1 MKVKSKPEPHT
12 GVRQAHLFERIRR
25 SNWQQKFVLFFI
37 CIFSL
42 TTYPVSA
49 SFLLSQPTTTSTEPQ
64 ADSTTLP
71 GSDTLSTTASALS
84 SSGTDGVKGAAAS
97 AAAGYAAS
105 SAQDWL
111 SQFGTA
117 KVKLNVDD
125 NGNWDDSSLDLLL
138 PLYDNQQQLLF
149 TQLGY
154 RAPDGRNTGNF
165 GLGVRVFNLKNW
177 MFGGN
182 VFFDDDFT
190 GKNRRVGA
198 GAEAWTD
205 FLKFG
210 FNTYAGTTDWHTS
223 RDFADYNEKPADGFD
238 VRVDGY
244 LPAYPQLGG
253 KLMYEKYYGDDVA
266 LFDKDTL
273 QNDPSAVTVGF
284 NYTPI
289 PLVTAGVDYR
299 RGQDSVD
306 ETEFS
311 LNFRYAI
318 GQPWGAQISPDQ
330 VAVRRSLA
338 GSRYDLVDRNNEIVL
353 QYKKKQANE
362 ALADMQLTTLQD
374 YSPADGATNNTV
386 KVHAVTSDGTAARN
400 AAILWSV
407 SGTGKLSATS
417 GVTDGNGDATVAIT
431 DSTAE
436 QVTVSATSG
445 SITRSVPSNFI
456 KSVSSLNL
464 KLTDNNSKADGSDAD
479 SGQVT
484 VRDASGNVMSG
495 VQVSWSVDHSA
506 KIVRSDAVTDAS
518 GHASIDYTDTR
529 AESVKLTASASGK
542 TESKD
547 SAFVATA
554 AANTISVTMTTDNAQ
569 ADGVTANVAR
579 ATVKDST
586 GKALS
591 GVTVNWATTGS
602 AKLSTGASVTDGNGN
617 ATVNLTDTVAE
628 SGLTV
633 TATAGDATGTTTTTF
648 VGVQQNIAV
657 EMTTDNSPADG
668 VTPNVARATVTDST
682 GKALSGVTVN
692 WATTGSA
699 KLAAASSVTDGSGV
713 ATVNLTD
720 TVAESGVSVTAT
732 TDSAKGSTTTTFKGI
747 QQNVTVEMTTDNSP
761 ADGATPNVA
770 RATVT
775 DSNGKALPNVTVNW
789 TTTGS
794 AKLAAASSVT
804 DANGNASVNL
814 TDTVAESGLTV
825 TATADNAKGS
835 TSTTFV
841 EIQKTIAVA
850 MTTDNAPADGT
861 TPNVARATVTDSS
874 GKALANV
881 TVNWTTTGS
890 AKLAAASS
898 VTDANGN
905 ASVNLTD
912 TVAESNLTVTAT
924 AGSAKGSTTASF
936 AAVLDNLTVTTT
948 TDNSPADG
956 MSTDVVNAL
965 VTDSTGKALP
975 NVTVNWATTGSAKL
989 AAASSVTD
997 NTGHTEMSLTD
1008 TTPETGLTVT
1018 ATVGEAKGTT
1028 QVTFT
1033 QLQKDVTVTMKVNNS
1048 IADGKAQ
1055 NIAQVVVLKD
1065 NRPVSGATVSWSKDS
1080 SNAKN
1085 ASSPTAYTD
1094 SNGIAT
1100 MVYTDT
1106 VAETFNVVATVGNET
1121 DKTQSTFVMPEFGP
1135 VNLLMPEVTGGKVN
1149 YDIALGGS
1157 PVVVQHYNGMAAGDQ
1172 IAVSSNITYDRE
1184 GKTLDYSAPVHTVT
1198 AGEVGQDITI
1208 MLPESAMMGV
1218 SGTEDGTPNDLAYL
1232 NVKGVVTQ
1240 GDRTQTGTLKYAI
1253 DTCRPGTDCQS
1264 D

>member
-1 MKVKSKPEPHT
+1 MKVKSKPEPLT

-49 SFLLSQPTTTSTEPQ
+49 SFLLSHPTTTATEPQ

-311 LNFRYAI
+311 LNFRYAL

-657 EMTTDNSPADG
+657 EMSTDNSPADG
-668 VTPNVARATVTDST
+668 ETPNVARATVTDST

-747 QQNVTVEMTTDNSP
+747 QQNVAVEMTTDNSP

-775 DSNGKALPNVTVNW
+775 DSNGKALANVTVNW

-794 AKLAAASSVT
+794 AKLSAASSVT

-850 MTTDNAPADGT
+850 MTTDNSPADGA
-861 TPNVARATVTDSS
+861 TPNVARATVTDIN

-924 AGSAKGSTTASF
+924 AGSAKGSTTTSF

-1065 NRPVSGATVSWSKDS
+1065 NRPVSGATVNWSKDS

-1135 VNLLMPEVTGGKVN
+1135 VNLLMPEVTGEKVN

>member
-1 MKVKSKPEPHT
+1 MKVKSKPKPFT

-49 SFLLSQPTTTSTEPQ
+49 SFLLSHPTTTSTEPQ
-64 ADSTTLP
+64 ADSATLP

-125 NGNWDDSSLDLLL
+125 NGNWDDSSLDFLL

-205 FLKFG
+205 FLKLG

-362 ALADMQLTTLQD
+362 ALADMTLTTLQD

-407 SGTGKLSATS
+407 SGAGKLSATS

-431 DSTAE
+431 DGTAE

-464 KLTDNNSKADGSDAD
+464 KLTDNNSKADGSDAN

-506 KIVRSDAVTDAS
+506 RIVRSDAVTDAS
-518 GHASIDYTDTR
+518 GHASIDYTDTK

-554 AANTISVTMTTDNAQ
+554 AANTIAVTMTTDNAQ
-569 ADGVTANVAR
+569 ADGVTSNVAR

-668 VTPNVARATVTDST
+668 VTPNVARAMVTDST

-692 WATTGSA
+692 WTTTGSA

-713 ATVNLTD
+713 ATVKLTD

-747 QQNVTVEMTTDNSP
+747 QQNIAVEMTTDNSP

-775 DSNGKALPNVTVNW
+775 DSNGKALANVTVNW

-794 AKLAAASSVT
+794 AKLSAGTSVT
-804 DANGNASVNL
+804 DGNGIASVNL

-841 EIQKTIAVA
+841 EVQKTIAVA
-850 MTTDNAPADGT
+850 MTTDNAPADGA
-861 TPNVARATVTDSS
+861 TPNVARATVTDSN

-924 AGSAKGSTTASF
+924 AGSAKGSTTTSF
-936 AAVLDNLTVTTT
+936 KAVLDNITVTTK

-956 MSTDVVNAL
+956 MSTNVVNAL

-975 NVTVNWATTGSAKL
+975 DVTVNWSTTGNAKL
-989 AAASSVTD
+989 AASSSVTD
-997 NTGHTEMSLTD
+997 STGHAEVSLTD

-1033 QLQKDVTVTMKVNNS
+1033 QLEQTVNVTMKVNNVV
-1048 IADGKAQ
+1048 ADGKAE
-1055 NIAQVVVLKD
+1055 NIARVLVLKD
-1065 NRPVSGATVSWSKDS
+1065 NRPVANAPVVWSKDS
-1080 SNAKN
+1080 SNAKFI
-1085 ASSPTAYTD
+1085 SSVNVITD

-1100 MVYTDT
+1100 ISMTDT
-1106 VAETFNVVATVGNET
+1106 TVETFNVVADVEGVTG
-1121 DKTQSTFVMPEFGP
+1121 KTQSTFQATPFGPITLTMPETVSIGGIN
-1135 VNLLMPEVTGGKVN
+1135 VDVATGGT
-1149 YDIALGGS
+1149 
-1157 PVVVQHYNGMAAGDQ
+1157 PVVVQPYVGMASGDK
-1172 IAVSSNITYDRE
+1172 IAINTHVTGASN
-1184 GKTLDYSAPVHTVT
+1184 GKVLPYTAPVYTVGD
-1198 AGEVGQDITI
+1198 AEVGKEITVNI
-1208 MLPESAMMGV
+1208 PENDLMGV
-1218 SGTEDGTPNDLAYL
+1218 EGDNGVWAHLRVNA
-1232 NVKGVVTQ
+1232 VVTQ
-1240 GDRTQTGTLKYAI
+1240 GERVAKGTLNMDI
-1253 DTCRPGTDCQS
+1253 DTCGAAGCFPEK
-1264 D
+1264 

>member
-1 MKVKSKPEPHT
+1 MKVKSKPKPLT

-64 ADSTTLP
+64 ADSATLP

-125 NGNWDDSSLDLLL
+125 NGNWDDSSLDFLL

-205 FLKFG
+205 FFKFG
-210 FNTYAGTTDWHTS
+210 FNTYAGTTDWHPS

-311 LNFRYAI
+311 LNVRYAI

-362 ALADMQLTTLQD
+362 ALADMTLTTLQD

-431 DSTAE
+431 DGTAE

-484 VRDASGNVMSG
+484 VRDANGNVMSG

-506 KIVRSDAVTDAS
+506 RIVRSDAVTDAS
-518 GHASIDYTDTR
+518 GHASIDYTDTK

-569 ADGVTANVAR
+569 ADGVTSNVAR

-668 VTPNVARATVTDST
+668 VTPNVARATVTDSN

-699 KLAAASSVTDGSGV
+699 KLAATSSVTDGSGV

-732 TDSAKGSTTTTFKGI
+732 TDNAKGSTTTTFKGI
-747 QQNVTVEMTTDNSP
+747 QQNIAVEMTTDNSP

-814 TDTVAESGLTV
+814 TDTVAES
-825 TATADNAKGS
+825 
-835 TSTTFV
+835 
-841 EIQKTIAVA
+841 
-850 MTTDNAPADGT
+850 
-861 TPNVARATVTDSS
+861 
-874 GKALANV
+874 
-881 TVNWTTTGS
+881 
-890 AKLAAASS
+890 
-898 VTDANGN
+898 
-905 ASVNLTD
+905 
-912 TVAESNLTVTAT
+912 NLTVTAT
-924 AGSAKGSTTASF
+924 AGSAKGSTTTSF
-936 AAVLDNLTVTTT
+936 KAVLDNLTVTTT

-975 NVTVNWATTGSAKL
+975 DVTVNWSTTGNAKL

-997 NTGHTEMSLTD
+997 STGHAEVSLTD

-1033 QLQKDVTVTMKVNNS
+1033 ELQQTVNVTMKVNNVV
-1048 IADGKAQ
+1048 ADGKAE
-1055 NIAQVVVLKD
+1055 NIARVLVLND
-1065 NRPVSGATVSWSKDS
+1065 NRPVANAPVVWSKDS
-1080 SNAKN
+1080 SNAKFV
-1085 ASSPTAYTD
+1085 SSVNGITD

-1100 MVYTDT
+1100 ISMTDT
-1106 VAETFNVVATVGNET
+1106 TVETFNVVADVEGVTG
-1121 DKTQSTFVMPEFGP
+1121 KTQSTFQATPFGPITLTMPETASIGGIN
-1135 VNLLMPEVTGGKVN
+1135 VDVATGGT
-1149 YDIALGGS
+1149 
-1157 PVVVQHYNGMAAGDQ
+1157 PVVVQPYVGMASGDK
-1172 IAVSSNITYDRE
+1172 IAINTHVTDASN
-1184 GKTLDYSAPVHTVT
+1184 GKVLPYTAPVYTVGD
-1198 AGEVGQDITI
+1198 AEVGKEITVNI
-1208 MLPESAMMGV
+1208 PENDLMGV
-1218 SGTEDGTPNDLAYL
+1218 EGDNGVWAHLRVNA
-1232 NVKGVVTQ
+1232 VVTQ
-1240 GDRTQTGTLKYAI
+1240 GERVAKGTLNMDI
-1253 DTCRPGTDCQS
+1253 DTCGAAGCFPEK
-1264 D
+1264 

>member
-1 MKVKSKPEPHT
+1 MKVKSKPKPLTRERKT
-12 GVRQAHLFERIRR
+12 HLFERIRR
-25 SNWQQKFVLFFI
+25 SNWQQTFVLFFI
-37 CIFSL
+37 FIFSL

-64 ADSTTLP
+64 ADSTSLP

-84 SSGTDGVKGAAAS
+84 SSGADGMKGVAAS
-97 AAAGYAAS
+97 AATGYAAS

-125 NGNWDDSSLDLLL
+125 NGNWDDSSLDFLL

-165 GLGVRVFNLKNW
+165 GLGVRVFNLKDW

-205 FLKFG
+205 FLKLG
-210 FNTYAGTTDWHTS
+210 FNTYAGTTDWHSS
-223 RDFADYNEKPADGFD
+223 RDYADYNEKPADGFD
-238 VRVDGY
+238 IRADGY

-273 QNDPSAVTVGF
+273 QNDPSAVTVGL

-311 LNFRYAI
+311 LNFRYAL
-318 GQPWGAQISPDQ
+318 GQPWGAQISSDQ

-353 QYKKKQANE
+353 QYKKKQNND
-362 ALADMQLTTLQD
+362 ALADMTLTSIQD
-374 YSPADGATNNTV
+374 NSPADGATNNTV
-386 KVHAVTSDGTAARN
+386 MVHAVTSDGSPARN

-407 SGTGKLSATS
+407 SGTGKLSSTS
-417 GVTDGNGDATVAIT
+417 GVTDGNGNATVGIT
-431 DSTAE
+431 DSSAE
-436 QVTVSATSG
+436 QVTVTATSG
-445 SITRSVPSNFI
+445 SITRSVPSSFNE
-456 KSVSSLNL
+456 SVSSLNL
-464 KLTDNNSKADGSDAD
+464 KLTDNNSKADGVDTD

-484 VRDASGNVMSG
+484 VRDASGKVMSG
-495 VQVSWSVDHSA
+495 VSVSWNVDHSA
-506 KIVRSDAVTDAS
+506 TIVHSDAVTDGS
-518 GHASIDYTDTR
+518 GHASVEYTDTK
-529 AESVKLTASASGK
+529 AETVKLSASASGK
-542 TESKD
+542 TESTN
-547 SAFVATA
+547 SAFVAA
-554 AANTISVTMTTDNAQ
+554 ATNNTISVTMTTDNSQ

-591 GVTVNWATTGS
+591 GVTVNWSTTGS
-602 AKLSTGASVTDGNGN
+602 AKLAAASSVTDANGN
-617 ATVNLTDTVAE
+617 ATVNLTDTVVE

-633 TATAGDATGTTTTTF
+633 TATAGDATATTTATF
-648 VGVQQNIAV
+648 VGIQQNIAV

-668 VTPNVARATVTDST
+668 VTPNVARATVTDSN

-699 KLAAASSVTDGSGV
+699 KLAATSTVTDSSGI

-720 TVAESGVSVTAT
+720 
-732 TDSAKGSTTTTFKGI
+732 
-747 QQNVTVEMTTDNSP
+747 N
-761 ADGATPNVA
+761 
-770 RATVT
+770 
-775 DSNGKALPNVTVNW
+775 
-789 TTTGS
+789 
-794 AKLAAASSVT
+794 
-804 DANGNASVNL
+804 
-814 TDTVAESGLTV
+814 VAESGLTV
-825 TATADNAKGS
+825 TATAGDAKGSTTTTFKGVQQNIVVAMTTDSSPADGVTPNVASATVTDSNGKPLANVTVNWATTGSAKLAATSSVTDGNGIATVNLTDNVAESGLTVTATTENAKGS
-835 TSTTFV
+835 TTTTFV
-841 EIQKTIAVA
+841 EIQKTIVVA
-850 MTTDNAPADGT
+850 MTTDDSFADGV
-861 TPNVARATVTDSS
+861 TPNVASATVTDSS
-874 GKALANV
+874 GNPLANV
-881 TVNWTTTGS
+881 TVNWATTGS
-890 AKLAAASS
+890 AKLAASSS
-898 VTDANGN
+898 VTDGNGI
-905 ASVNLTD
+905 ATVNLTD

-924 AGSAKGSTTASF
+924 AGDAKGSTTTTF
-936 AAVLDNLTVTTT
+936 KAVLDNITVTTT

-965 VTDSTGKALP
+965 VTDSNGKALP

-997 NTGHTEMSLTD
+997 SAGNATVSLTD
-1008 TTPETGLTVT
+1008 TVPESGLTVT

-1028 QVTFT
+1028 QISFAE
-1033 QLQKDVTVTMKVNNS
+1033 LQQDVTVTMKVNNS
-1048 IADGKAQ
+1048 MADGKAE
-1055 NIAQVVVLKD
+1055 NIARVLVLKD
-1065 NRPVSGATVSWSKDS
+1065 NRPLANAPVIWSKDS
-1080 SNAKN
+1080 SNAKFM
-1085 ASSPTAYTD
+1085 ASVNGITD

-1100 MVYTDT
+1100 ISMTDT
-1106 VAETFNVVATVGNET
+1106 TVETFNVIADVEGATG
-1121 DKTQSTFVMPEFGP
+1121 KTQSTFQATPFGPITLTMPETTSVGGIN
-1135 VNLLMPEVTGGKVN
+1135 VDVATGGTPLVIQP
-1149 YDIALGGS
+1149 YL
-1157 PVVVQHYNGMAAGDQ
+1157 GMASGDK
-1172 IAVSSNITYDRE
+1172 IAINTHVTDASN
-1184 GKTLDYSAPVHTVT
+1184 GKVLPYAAPVYTVGD
-1198 AGEVGQDITI
+1198 AEVGKEITVNI
-1208 MLPESAMMGV
+1208 PESDLMGV
-1218 SGTEDGTPNDLAYL
+1218 EGDGGVWAHLRVNA
-1232 NVKGVVTQ
+1232 VVTQ
-1240 GDRTQTGTLKYAI
+1240 GERVAKGTLNMDI
-1253 DTCRPGTDCQS
+1253 DTCGAAGCFPEK
-1264 D
+1264 

>member
-1 MKVKSKPEPHT
+1 M
-12 GVRQAHLFERIRR
+12 
-25 SNWQQKFVLFFI
+25 
-37 CIFSL
+37 
-42 TTYPVSA
+42 
-49 SFLLSQPTTTSTEPQ
+49 
-64 ADSTTLP
+64 P

-84 SSGTDGVKGAAAS
+84 SSGSDGLKGAAAS
-97 AAAGYAAS
+97 AATGYAAS

-125 NGNWDDSSLDLLL
+125 NGNWDDSSLDFLL

-165 GLGVRVFNLKNW
+165 GLGVRVFNLENW

-205 FLKFG
+205 FLKLG
-210 FNTYAGTTDWHTS
+210 FNTYAGTTDWHSS
-223 RDFADYNEKPADGFD
+223 RDYADYNEKPADGFD
-238 VRVDGY
+238 IRADGY

-273 QNDPSAVTVGF
+273 QDNPSAVTVGL
-284 NYTPI
+284 NYTPV

-311 LNFRYAI
+311 LNFRYAL

-353 QYKKKQANE
+353 QYKKKQSND
-362 ALADMQLTTLQD
+362 ALADMTLTSIQD
-374 YSPADGATNNTV
+374 NSPADGATNNTV
-386 KVHAVTSDGTAARN
+386 MVHAVTSDGSPARN
-400 AAILWSV
+400 ADIIWSV
-407 SGTGKLSATS
+407 SGTGKLSATT
-417 GVTDGNGDATVAIT
+417 GVTDGNGNATVGIT

-436 QVTVSATSG
+436 QVTVTATSG
-445 SITRSVPSNFI
+445 SITRSVPSSFNE
-456 KSVSSLNL
+456 SVSSLNL
-464 KLTDNNSKADGSDAD
+464 KLTDNNSKADGVDTN

-484 VRDASGNVMSG
+484 VRDASGKVMSG
-495 VQVSWSVDHSA
+495 VPVSWSVDHSA
-506 KIVRSDAVTDAS
+506 TIVHSDAVTDGS
-518 GHASIDYTDTR
+518 GHASVEYTDTK

-542 TESKD
+542 TESTD
-547 SAFVATA
+547 SAFVAA
-554 AANTISVTMTTDNAQ
+554 ATSNTISVSMTTDNSQ
-569 ADGVTANVAR
+569 ADGVTPNVAR

-591 GVTVNWATTGS
+591 GVTVNWSTTGS
-602 AKLSTGASVTDGNGN
+602 AKLAAASSVTDGNGN

-648 VGVQQNIAV
+648 VGIQQNIAV

-668 VTPNVARATVTDST
+668 TTPNVARATVTDGN
-682 GKALSGVTVN
+682 GKPLSG
-692 WATTGSA
+692 
-699 KLAAASSVTDGSGV
+699 
-713 ATVNLTD
+713 
-720 TVAESGVSVTAT
+720 
-732 TDSAKGSTTTTFKGI
+732 
-747 QQNVTVEMTTDNSP
+747 
-761 ADGATPNVA
+761 
-770 RATVT
+770 
-775 DSNGKALPNVTVNW
+775 VTVNW

-794 AKLAAASSVT
+794 AKLAATSTVT
-804 DANGNASVNL
+804 DSSGIATVNL

-825 TATADNAKGS
+825 TA
-835 TSTTFV
+835 
-841 EIQKTIAVA
+841 
-850 MTTDNAPADGT
+850 
-861 TPNVARATVTDSS
+861 
-874 GKALANV
+874 
-881 TVNWTTTGS
+881 
-890 AKLAAASS
+890 AAG
-898 VTDANGN
+898 D
-905 ASVNLTD
+905 
-912 TVAESNLTVTAT
+912 
-924 AGSAKGSTTASF
+924 AKGSTTTTFKS
-936 AAVLDNLTVTTT
+936 VLDKITVTTT

-965 VTDSTGKALP
+965 VTDSNGKALP

-997 NTGHTEMSLTD
+997 SAGNATVSLTD

-1028 QVTFT
+1028 LVTFSE
-1033 QLQKDVTVTMKVNNS
+1033 LQQDVTVTMKVNNS
-1048 IADGKAQ
+1048 VADGKTQ

-1065 NRPVSGATVSWSKDS
+1065 NRPVSGAEVSWSKDS
-1080 SNAKN
+1080 NNAKN

-1094 SNGIAT
+1094 NNGIAT
-1100 MVYTDT
+1100 MAYTDT
-1106 VAETFNVVATVGNET
+1106 VAETFNVVATVGDET
-1121 DKTQSTFVMPEFGP
+1121 GKTQSTFVSPAFGP
-1135 VNLLMPEVTGGKVN
+1135 ITILMPEVTAGVVN
-1149 YDIALGGS
+1149 YDIALGGT
-1157 PVVVQHYNGMAAGDQ
+1157 PVVIQHYNGMAAGDQ
-1172 IAVSSNITYDRE
+1172 IAVSSNVSGDRN
-1184 GKTLDYSAPVHTVT
+1184 GQTMDYSAPVHTVT
-1198 AGEVGQDITI
+1198 AGEVGQDISV
-1208 MLPESAMMGV
+1208 MLPESKLMGV
-1218 SGTEDGTPNDLAYL
+1218 AGTEETTTDAAWLH
-1232 NVKGVVTQ
+1232 VKAVVTQ
-1240 GDRTQTGTLKYAI
+1240 GDKTQTATLDAPI
-1253 DTCRPGTDCQS
+1253 DTCLPGTADCRAN
-1264 D
+1264 

>member
-1 MKVKSKPEPHT
+1 MKVKSKPKPLTRERKT
-12 GVRQAHLFERIRR
+12 HLFERIRR
-25 SNWQQKFVLFFI
+25 SNWQQTFVLFFI
-37 CIFSL
+37 FIFSL

-64 ADSTTLP
+64 ADSTSLP

-84 SSGTDGVKGAAAS
+84 SSGADGMKGVAAS
-97 AAAGYAAS
+97 AATGYAAS

-125 NGNWDDSSLDLLL
+125 NGNWDDSSLDFLL

-165 GLGVRVFNLKNW
+165 GLGVRVFNLKDW

-205 FLKFG
+205 FLKLG
-210 FNTYAGTTDWHTS
+210 FNTYAGTTDWHSS
-223 RDFADYNEKPADGFD
+223 RDYADYNEKPADGFD
-238 VRVDGY
+238 IRADGY

-273 QNDPSAVTVGF
+273 QNDPSAVTVGL

-311 LNFRYAI
+311 LNFRYAL
-318 GQPWGAQISPDQ
+318 GQPWGAQISSDQ

-353 QYKKKQANE
+353 QYKKKQNND
-362 ALADMQLTTLQD
+362 ALADMTLTSIQD
-374 YSPADGATNNTV
+374 NSPADGATNNTV
-386 KVHAVTSDGTAARN
+386 MVHAVTSDGSPARN

-407 SGTGKLSATS
+407 SGTGKLSSTS
-417 GVTDGNGDATVAIT
+417 GVTDGNGNATVGIT
-431 DSTAE
+431 DSSAE
-436 QVTVSATSG
+436 QVTVTATSG
-445 SITRSVPSNFI
+445 SITRSVPSSFNE
-456 KSVSSLNL
+456 SVSSLNL
-464 KLTDNNSKADGSDAD
+464 KLTDNNSKADGVDTD

-484 VRDASGNVMSG
+484 VRDASGKVMSG
-495 VQVSWSVDHSA
+495 VSVSWNVDHSA
-506 KIVRSDAVTDAS
+506 TIVHSDAVTDGS
-518 GHASIDYTDTR
+518 GHASVEYTDTK
-529 AESVKLTASASGK
+529 AETVKLSASASGK
-542 TESKD
+542 TESTN
-547 SAFVATA
+547 SAFVAA
-554 AANTISVTMTTDNAQ
+554 ATNNTISVTMTTDNSQ

-591 GVTVNWATTGS
+591 GVTVNWSTTGS
-602 AKLSTGASVTDGNGN
+602 AKLAAASSVTDANGN
-617 ATVNLTDTVAE
+617 AIVNLTDTVVE

-633 TATAGDATGTTTTTF
+633 TATAGDATATTTATF
-648 VGVQQNIAV
+648 VGIQQNIAV

-668 VTPNVARATVTDST
+668 VTPNVARATVTDSN

-699 KLAAASSVTDGSGV
+699 KLAATSTVTDSSGI

-720 TVAESGVSVTAT
+720 
-732 TDSAKGSTTTTFKGI
+732 
-747 QQNVTVEMTTDNSP
+747 N
-761 ADGATPNVA
+761 
-770 RATVT
+770 
-775 DSNGKALPNVTVNW
+775 
-789 TTTGS
+789 
-794 AKLAAASSVT
+794 
-804 DANGNASVNL
+804 
-814 TDTVAESGLTV
+814 VAESGLTV
-825 TATADNAKGS
+825 TATTENAKGS
-835 TSTTFV
+835 TTTTFV
-841 EIQKTIAVA
+841 EIQKTIVVA
-850 MTTDNAPADGT
+850 MTTDDSFADGV
-861 TPNVARATVTDSS
+861 TPNVASATVTDSS
-874 GKALANV
+874 GKPLANV
-881 TVNWTTTGS
+881 TVNWATTGS
-890 AKLAAASS
+890 AKLAASSS
-898 VTDANGN
+898 VTDGNGI
-905 ASVNLTD
+905 ATVNLTD

-924 AGSAKGSTTASF
+924 AGDAKGSTTTTF
-936 AAVLDNLTVTTT
+936 KAVLDTLTVTTT

-965 VTDSTGKALP
+965 VTDSNGKALP

-997 NTGHTEMSLTD
+997 SAGNATVSLTD
-1008 TTPETGLTVT
+1008 TVPESGLTVT

-1028 QVTFT
+1028 QISFAE
-1033 QLQKDVTVTMKVNNS
+1033 LQQDVTVTMKVNNS
-1048 IADGKAQ
+1048 MADGKAE
-1055 NIAQVVVLKD
+1055 NIARVLVLKD
-1065 NRPVSGATVSWSKDS
+1065 NRPLANAPVIWSKDS
-1080 SNAKN
+1080 SNAKFM
-1085 ASSPTAYTD
+1085 ASVNGITD

-1100 MVYTDT
+1100 ISMTDT
-1106 VAETFNVVATVGNET
+1106 TVETFNVIADVEGATG
-1121 DKTQSTFVMPEFGP
+1121 KTQSTFQATPFGPITLTMPETTSVGGIN
-1135 VNLLMPEVTGGKVN
+1135 VDVATGGTPLVIQP
-1149 YDIALGGS
+1149 YL
-1157 PVVVQHYNGMAAGDQ
+1157 GMASGDK
-1172 IAVSSNITYDRE
+1172 IAINTHVTDASN
-1184 GKTLDYSAPVHTVT
+1184 GKVLPYAAPVYTVGD
-1198 AGEVGQDITI
+1198 AEVGKEITVNI
-1208 MLPESAMMGV
+1208 PESDLMGV
-1218 SGTEDGTPNDLAYL
+1218 EGDGGVWAHLRVNA
-1232 NVKGVVTQ
+1232 VVTQ
-1240 GDRTQTGTLKYAI
+1240 GERVAKGTLNMDI
-1253 DTCRPGTDCQS
+1253 DTCGAAGCFPEK
-1264 D
+1264 

>member
-1 MKVKSKPEPHT
+1 MKVKSKPKPLTRERKT
-12 GVRQAHLFERIRR
+12 HLFERIRR
-25 SNWQQKFVLFFI
+25 SNWQQTFVLFFI

-49 SFLLSQPTTTSTEPQ
+49 SFLLSPPTTSSTETQ

-84 SSGTDGVKGAAAS
+84 SSGADGMKGVAAS
-97 AAAGYAAS
+97 AATGYAAS

-125 NGNWDDSSLDLLL
+125 NGNWDDSSLDFLL
-138 PLYDNQQQLLF
+138 PLYENQQQLLF

-165 GLGVRVFNLKNW
+165 GLGVRVFNLEHW

-190 GKNRRVGA
+190 GKNRRFGA

-205 FLKFG
+205 FLKLG

-223 RDFADYNEKPADGFD
+223 RDYADYDEKPADGFD

-273 QNDPSAVTVGF
+273 QNDPSAVTVGL

-311 LNFRYAI
+311 LNFRYAL
-318 GQPWGAQISPDQ
+318 GQPWGAQISSDQ

-353 QYKKKQANE
+353 QYKKKQNND
-362 ALADMQLTTLQD
+362 ALADMTLTSIQD
-374 YSPADGATNNTV
+374 NSPADGATNNTV
-386 KVHAVTSDGTAARN
+386 MVHAVTSDGSAARN

-417 GVTDGNGDATVAIT
+417 GVTDGNGNATVAIT
-431 DSTAE
+431 DTTAE

-445 SITRSVPSNFI
+445 SITRSTPSSFNE
-456 KSVSSLNL
+456 SVSSLNL

-484 VRDASGNVMSG
+484 VRDASGKVMSG

-506 KIVRSDAVTDAS
+506 TIVHSDTVTDGE
-518 GHASIDYTDTR
+518 GHATVDFTDTK
-529 AESVKLTASASGK
+529 AETVKLTASASGK
-542 TESKD
+542 TESTD
-547 SAFVATA
+547 SAFVAA
-554 AANTISVTMTTDNAQ
+554 ATANTVSVTMTTDNAQ

-602 AKLSTGASVTDGNGN
+602 AKLSAGSSVTDANGN

-633 TATAGDATGTTTTTF
+633 TATAGDASGTTTTTF
-648 VGVQQNIAV
+648 VGIQQNIAV
-657 EMTTDNSPADG
+657 VMTTDNSPADG
-668 VTPNVARATVTDST
+668 TTPNVARATVTDSS
-682 GKALSGVTVN
+682 GKPLSNVTVN

-720 TVAESGVSVTAT
+720 TVAESGVTVTAT
-732 TDSAKGSTTTTFKGI
+732 TDNAKGSTTTTFKGI
-747 QQNVTVEMTTDNSP
+747 QQNIIVAMTTDSSP
-761 ADGATPNVA
+761 ADGVTPNVA
-770 RATVT
+770 HATVT
-775 DSNGKALPNVTVNW
+775 DSN
-789 TTTGS
+789 
-794 AKLAAASSVT
+794 
-804 DANGNASVNL
+804 
-814 TDTVAESGLTV
+814 
-825 TATADNAKGS
+825 
-835 TSTTFV
+835 
-841 EIQKTIAVA
+841 
-850 MTTDNAPADGT
+850 
-861 TPNVARATVTDSS
+861 

-898 VTDANGN
+898 VTDGSGVAT
-905 ASVNLTD
+905 VNLTD
-912 TVAESNLTVTAT
+912 TVAESGLTVTAMT
-924 AGSAKGSTTASF
+924 ENAKGSTTTTFVEIQKTIAVEMTTDNSLADGVTPNVASATVTDSSGKPLANVTVNWATTGNAKLAAASSVTDTNGIATVNLTDTVAESGLTVTAAAGSAKGSTTTTFKSA
-936 AAVLDNLTVTTT
+936 LDTLTVTTT

-956 MSTDVVNAL
+956 MSTNVVNAM
-965 VTDSTGKALP
+965 VKDANGKALSG
-975 NVTVNWATTGSAKL
+975 VTVNWSVTGSAVLK
-989 AAASSVTD
+989 APTSVTD
-997 NTGHTEMSLTD
+997 SSGNATMSLTD
-1008 TTPETGLTVT
+1008 KVVESNLTVT
-1018 ATVGEAKGTT
+1018 AAVGDVKGTT
-1028 QVTFT
+1028 LTTFS
-1033 QLQKDVTVTMKVNNS
+1033 QLQQDVTVTMKVNNS
-1048 IADGKAQ
+1048 AADGKTQ

-1065 NRPVSGATVSWSKDS
+1065 NRPVSGAEVSWTKDS
-1080 SNAKN
+1080 NNAKN
-1085 ASSPTAYTD
+1085 ASAPTAYTD

-1100 MVYTDT
+1100 MIYTDT
-1106 VAETFNVVATVGNET
+1106 VAETFNVVATVGDET
-1121 DKTQSTFVMPEFGP
+1121 GKTQSTFVAPEFGP
-1135 VNLLMPEVTGGKVN
+1135 IAISLPEAPNLKVN
-1149 YDIALGGS
+1149 MVIATDGT
-1157 PVVVQHYNGMAAGDQ
+1157 PVLVKHYNGMMAGDE
-1172 IAVSSNITYDRE
+1172 IAVSSHVTEDKN
-1184 GKTLDYSAPVHTVT
+1184 GQTLPYSAPVHTV
-1198 AGEVGQDITI
+1198 AADEVGQDISI
-1208 MLPESAMMGV
+1208 MLPESALMNVEGP
-1218 SGTEDGTPNDLAYL
+1218 EDGSVDAHLHVDA
-1232 NVKGVVTQ
+1232 VVTQ
-1240 GDRTQTGTLKYAI
+1240 GDQKKSASLTAGI
-1253 DTCRPGTDCQS
+1253 DTCLPGDTVCK
-1264 D
+1264 

>member
-1 MKVKSKPEPHT
+1 MKVKSKPKPF
-12 GVRQAHLFERIRR
+12 VRARKARLFERIRQ

-49 SFLLSQPTTTSTEPQ
+49 SFLLSSPTSSSTASEPEAENTS
-64 ADSTTLP
+64 LP

-84 SSGTDGVKGAAAS
+84 SSGSDGLKGAAAS
-97 AAAGYAAS
+97 AATGYAAS

-125 NGNWDDSSLDLLL
+125 NGNWDDSSLDFLL

-165 GLGVRVFNLKNW
+165 GLGVRVFNLENW

-205 FLKFG
+205 FLKLG
-210 FNTYAGTTDWHTS
+210 FNTYAGSTDWHSS
-223 RDFADYNEKPADGFD
+223 RDYADYNEKPADGFD
-238 VRVDGY
+238 IRADGY

-273 QNDPSAVTVGF
+273 QDNPSAVTVGL
-284 NYTPI
+284 NYTPV

-311 LNFRYAI
+311 LNFRYAL

-353 QYKKKQANE
+353 QYKKKQSND
-362 ALADMQLTTLQD
+362 ALADMTLTSIQD
-374 YSPADGATNNTV
+374 NSPADGATNNTV
-386 KVHAVTSDGTAARN
+386 MVHAVTSDGSPARN
-400 AAILWSV
+400 ADIIWSV
-407 SGTGKLSATS
+407 SGTGKLSATT
-417 GVTDGNGDATVAIT
+417 GVTDGNGNATVGIT

-436 QVTVSATSG
+436 QVTVTATSG
-445 SITRSVPSNFI
+445 SITRSVPSSFNE
-456 KSVSSLNL
+456 SVSSLNL
-464 KLTDNNSKADGSDAD
+464 KLTDNNSKADGVDTD

-484 VRDASGNVMSG
+484 VRDASGKVMSG
-495 VQVSWSVDHSA
+495 VPVSWSVDHSA
-506 KIVRSDAVTDAS
+506 TIVHSDAVTDGS
-518 GHASIDYTDTR
+518 GHASVEYTDTK

-542 TESKD
+542 TESTD
-547 SAFVATA
+547 SAFVAA
-554 AANTISVTMTTDNAQ
+554 ATTNTISVSMTTDNSQ
-569 ADGVTANVAR
+569 ADGVTPNVAR

-591 GVTVNWATTGS
+591 GVTVNWSTTGS
-602 AKLSTGASVTDGNGN
+602 AKLAAASSVTDGNGN

-648 VGVQQNIAV
+648 VGIQQNIAV

-668 VTPNVARATVTDST
+668 TTPNVARATVTDGN
-682 GKALSGVTVN
+682 GKPLSGVTVN
-692 WATTGSA
+692 WTTTGSA
-699 KLAAASSVTDGSGV
+699 KLSAGSSVTDGSGI

-720 TVAESGVSVTAT
+720 TVAESGVTVTAAAG
-732 TDSAKGSTTTTFKGI
+732 DAKGSTTTTFKGI
-747 QQNVTVEMTTDNSP
+747 QQNIVVAMTTDNSP
-761 ADGATPNVA
+761 ADGVTPNVA
-770 RATVT
+770 NATVT
-775 DSNGKALPNVTVNW
+775 DSNGKPLANVTVNW
-789 TTTGS
+789 TADGN
-794 AKLAAASSVT
+794 AKLAANTSVT
-804 DANGNASVNL
+804 DGNGIATVNL

-825 TATADNAKGS
+825 TA
-835 TSTTFV
+835 
-841 EIQKTIAVA
+841 
-850 MTTDNAPADGT
+850 
-861 TPNVARATVTDSS
+861 
-874 GKALANV
+874 
-881 TVNWTTTGS
+881 
-890 AKLAAASS
+890 AAG
-898 VTDANGN
+898 D
-905 ASVNLTD
+905 
-912 TVAESNLTVTAT
+912 
-924 AGSAKGSTTASF
+924 AKGSTTTTFKSA
-936 AAVLDNLTVTTT
+936 LDKITVTTT

-965 VTDSTGKALP
+965 VTDSNGKPLP

-997 NTGHTEMSLTD
+997 SAGNATVSLTD

-1028 QVTFT
+1028 LVTFSE
-1033 QLQKDVTVTMKVNNS
+1033 LQQDVTVTMKVNNS
-1048 IADGKAQ
+1048 VADGKAE
-1055 NIAQVVVLKD
+1055 NIARVLVLKD
-1065 NRPVSGATVSWSKDS
+1065 NRPVANAPVTWSKDS
-1080 SNAKN
+1080 SNAKFMGSIN
-1085 ASSPTAYTD
+1085 GITD

-1100 MVYTDT
+1100 ISMTDT
-1106 VAETFNVVATVGNET
+1106 TVETFNVIADVEGATG
-1121 DKTQSTFVMPEFGP
+1121 KTQSTFQETPLGPITLTMPETTSVGG
-1135 VNLLMPEVTGGKVN
+1135 VNVDVATGGT
-1149 YDIALGGS
+1149 
-1157 PVVVQHYNGMAAGDQ
+1157 PVVIQPYLGMASGDK
-1172 IAVSSNITYDRE
+1172 IAVNTHVTDASN
-1184 GKTLDYSAPVHTVT
+1184 GKILPYAAPVYTVGD
-1198 AGEVGQDITI
+1198 AEVGKEITI
-1208 MLPESAMMGV
+1208 NIPESDLMGV
-1218 SGTEDGTPNDLAYL
+1218 EGDGGAWAHLHVNA
-1232 NVKGVVTQ
+1232 VVTQ
-1240 GDRTQTGTLKYAI
+1240 GERVAKGTLNMDI
-1253 DTCRPGTDCQS
+1253 DTCGAAGCFPEK
-1264 D
+1264 

>member
-1 MKVKSKPEPHT
+1 MKVKSKPKPLIRERKT
-12 GVRQAHLFERIRR
+12 HLFERIRR
-25 SNWQQKFVLFFI
+25 SNWQQTFVLFFI
-37 CIFSL
+37 FIFSL

-49 SFLLSQPTTTSTEPQ
+49 SFLLSHPTTTSTETQ

-84 SSGTDGVKGAAAS
+84 SSGADGMKGVAAS
-97 AAAGYAAS
+97 AATGYAAS

-125 NGNWDDSSLDLLL
+125 NGNWDDSSLDFLL
-138 PLYDNQQQLLF
+138 PLYENQQQLLF

-165 GLGVRVFNLKNW
+165 GLGVRVFNLEHW

-190 GKNRRVGA
+190 GKNRRFGA

-205 FLKFG
+205 FLKLG
-210 FNTYAGTTDWHTS
+210 FNTYAGTTDWHSS
-223 RDFADYNEKPADGFD
+223 RDYADYDEKPADGFD

-273 QNDPSAVTVGF
+273 QNDPSAVTVGL

-289 PLVTAGVDYR
+289 PLITAGVDYR

-311 LNFRYAI
+311 LNFRYAL
-318 GQPWGAQISPDQ
+318 GQPWSAQISPDQ

-353 QYKKKQANE
+353 QYKKKQLNE
-362 ALADMQLTTLQD
+362 ALADMTLTSIQD
-374 YSPADGATNNTV
+374 NSPADGATNNTV
-386 KVHAVTSDGTAARN
+386 MVHAVTSDGSPARN

-407 SGTGKLSATS
+407 SGMAKLSATS
-417 GVTDGNGDATVAIT
+417 GVTDGNGNATVAIT

-445 SITRSVPSNFI
+445 SITRSVPSSFNE
-456 KSVSSLNL
+456 SVSSLNL
-464 KLTDNNSKADGSDAD
+464 KLTDNNSKADGSDAN

-484 VRDASGNVMSG
+484 VRDASGKAMSG

-506 KIVRSDAVTDAS
+506 TIVHSDAVTDGE
-518 GHASIDYTDTR
+518 GHATVDFTDTK
-529 AESVKLTASASGK
+529 AETVKLTASASGK
-542 TESKD
+542 TESTD
-547 SAFVATA
+547 SIFVAA
-554 AANTISVTMTTDNAQ
+554 ATTNTISVTMTTDNAQ
-569 ADGVTANVAR
+569 ADGVTPNVAR

-591 GVTVNWATTGS
+591 GVTVNWSTTGS
-602 AKLSTGASVTDGNGN
+602 AKLSAGSSVTDGNGN

-633 TATAGDATGTTTTTF
+633 TATAGEATGTTTTTF
-648 VGVQQNIAV
+648 VGIQQNIAV
-657 EMTTDNSPADG
+657 VMTTDNSPADG
-668 VTPNVARATVTDST
+668 TTPNVAHATVTDGN
-682 GKALSGVTVN
+682 GKPLSNVTVN
-692 WATTGSA
+692 WTTTGSA
-699 KLAAASSVTDGSGV
+699 KLAAATSVTDGSGV

-720 TVAESGVSVTAT
+720 TVAESGLTVTAA
-732 TDSAKGSTTTTFKGI
+732 TDNAKGSTTTTFKGI
-747 QQNVTVEMTTDNSP
+747 QQNIAVEMTTDNSP
-761 ADGATPNVA
+761 ADGITPNVA

-775 DSNGKALPNVTVNW
+775 DSN
-789 TTTGS
+789 
-794 AKLAAASSVT
+794 
-804 DANGNASVNL
+804 
-814 TDTVAESGLTV
+814 
-825 TATADNAKGS
+825 
-835 TSTTFV
+835 
-841 EIQKTIAVA
+841 
-850 MTTDNAPADGT
+850 
-861 TPNVARATVTDSS
+861 

-890 AKLAAASS
+890 AKLAAATS
-898 VTDANGN
+898 VTDNSGVAT
-905 ASVNLTD
+905 VNLTD
-912 TVAESNLTVTAT
+912 TVAESGLTVTAAT
-924 AGSAKGSTTASF
+924 DNAKGSTTTSF
-936 AAVLDNLTVTTT
+936 KSALDTITVTTL

-956 MSTDVVNAL
+956 MSTNVVNAM
-965 VTDSTGKALP
+965 VKDANGKALSG
-975 NVTVNWATTGSAKL
+975 VTVNWSVTGSAALK
-989 AAASSVTD
+989 APTSVTD
-997 NTGHTEMSLTD
+997 SSGNATMSLTD
-1008 TTPETGLTVT
+1008 TVVESNLTVT
-1018 ATVGEAKGTT
+1018 AAVGEAKGTT
-1028 QVTFT
+1028 LTTFS
-1033 QLQKDVTVTMKVNNS
+1033 QLQQDVTVTMKVNNS
-1048 IADGKAQ
+1048 DADGKTQ

-1065 NRPVSGATVSWSKDS
+1065 NRPVSGAEVSWSKDS
-1080 SNAKN
+1080 NNAKN

-1100 MVYTDT
+1100 MAYTDT
-1106 VAETFNVVATVGNET
+1106 VAETFNVVATVGDET
-1121 DKTQSTFVMPEFGP
+1121 GKTQSTFVTPEFGP
-1135 VNLLMPEVTGGKVN
+1135 INLLMPEVTSVVN
-1149 YDIALGGS
+1149 YDIAKGGT
-1157 PVVVQHYNGMAAGDQ
+1157 PVVIRHYNGMAVGDK
-1172 IAVSSNITYDRE
+1172 IVVSSNVTHDKN
-1184 GKTLDYSAPVHTVT
+1184 GQTLDYTAPVHMVT
-1198 AGEVGQDITI
+1198 ASEVGQDISVT
-1208 MLPESAMMGV
+1208 LPESAMMGV
-1218 SGTEDGTPNDLAYL
+1218 AGSEDGTANDTAYL

-1240 GDRTQTGTLKYAI
+1240 GSRSKEGTLKYAI
-1253 DTCRPGTDCQS
+1253 DTCRPGTNCQS

>member
-1 MKVKSKPEPHT
+1 MKVKSKPKPLTRERKT
-12 GVRQAHLFERIRR
+12 HLFERIRR
-25 SNWQQKFVLFFI
+25 SNWQQTFVLFFI
-37 CIFSL
+37 FIFSL

-64 ADSTTLP
+64 ADSTSLP

-84 SSGTDGVKGAAAS
+84 SSGADGMKGVAAS
-97 AAAGYAAS
+97 AATGYAAS

-125 NGNWDDSSLDLLL
+125 NGNWDDSSLDFLL

-165 GLGVRVFNLKNW
+165 GLGVRVFNLKDW

-205 FLKFG
+205 FLKLG
-210 FNTYAGTTDWHTS
+210 FNTYAGTTDWHSS
-223 RDFADYNEKPADGFD
+223 RDYADYNEKPADGFD
-238 VRVDGY
+238 IRADGY

-273 QNDPSAVTVGF
+273 QNDPSAVTVGL

-311 LNFRYAI
+311 LNFRYAL
-318 GQPWGAQISPDQ
+318 GQPWGAQISSDQ

-353 QYKKKQANE
+353 QYKKKQNND
-362 ALADMQLTTLQD
+362 ALADMTLTSIQD
-374 YSPADGATNNTV
+374 NSPADGATNNTV
-386 KVHAVTSDGTAARN
+386 MVHAVTSDGSPARN

-407 SGTGKLSATS
+407 SGTGKLSSTS
-417 GVTDGNGDATVAIT
+417 GVTDGNGNATVGIT
-431 DSTAE
+431 DSSAE
-436 QVTVSATSG
+436 QVTVTATSG
-445 SITRSVPSNFI
+445 SITRSVPSSFNE
-456 KSVSSLNL
+456 SVSSLNL
-464 KLTDNNSKADGSDAD
+464 KLTDNNSKADGVDTD

-484 VRDASGNVMSG
+484 VRDASGKVMSG
-495 VQVSWSVDHSA
+495 VSVSWNVDHSA
-506 KIVRSDAVTDAS
+506 TIVHSDAVTDGS
-518 GHASIDYTDTR
+518 GHASVEYTDTK
-529 AESVKLTASASGK
+529 AETVKLSASASGK
-542 TESKD
+542 TESTN
-547 SAFVATA
+547 SAFVAA
-554 AANTISVTMTTDNAQ
+554 ATNNTISVTMTTDNSQ

-591 GVTVNWATTGS
+591 GVTVNWSTTGS
-602 AKLSTGASVTDGNGN
+602 AKLAAASSVTDANGN
-617 ATVNLTDTVAE
+617 ATVNLTDTVVE

-633 TATAGDATGTTTTTF
+633 TATAGDATATTTATF
-648 VGVQQNIAV
+648 VGIQQNIAV

-668 VTPNVARATVTDST
+668 VTPNVARATVTDSN

-699 KLAAASSVTDGSGV
+699 KLAATSTVTDSSGI

-720 TVAESGVSVTAT
+720 
-732 TDSAKGSTTTTFKGI
+732 
-747 QQNVTVEMTTDNSP
+747 N
-761 ADGATPNVA
+761 
-770 RATVT
+770 
-775 DSNGKALPNVTVNW
+775 
-789 TTTGS
+789 
-794 AKLAAASSVT
+794 
-804 DANGNASVNL
+804 
-814 TDTVAESGLTV
+814 VAESGLTV
-825 TATADNAKGS
+825 TATAGDAKGS
-835 TSTTFV
+835 TTTTFKGV
-841 EIQKTIAVA
+841 QQNLVVA
-850 MTTDNAPADGT
+850 MTTDSSPADGV
-861 TPNVARATVTDSS
+861 TPNVASATVTDSN
-874 GKALANV
+874 GKPLANV
-881 TVNWTTTGS
+881 TVNWATTGS
-890 AKLAAASS
+890 AKLAATSS
-898 VTDANGN
+898 VTDGNGI
-905 ASVNLTD
+905 ATVNLTD

-924 AGSAKGSTTASF
+924 AGDAKGSTTTTF
-936 AAVLDNLTVTTT
+936 MAVLDNITVTTT

-965 VTDSTGKALP
+965 VTDSNGKALP

-997 NTGHTEMSLTD
+997 SAGNAKVSLTD
-1008 TTPETGLTVT
+1008 TVSESGLTVT

-1028 QVTFT
+1028 QISFAE
-1033 QLQKDVTVTMKVNNS
+1033 LQQDVTVTMKVNNS
-1048 IADGKAQ
+1048 MADGKAE
-1055 NIAQVVVLKD
+1055 NIARVLVLKD
-1065 NRPVSGATVSWSKDS
+1065 NRPLANAPVIWSKDS
-1080 SNAKN
+1080 SNAKFM
-1085 ASSPTAYTD
+1085 ASVNGITD

-1100 MVYTDT
+1100 ISMTDT
-1106 VAETFNVVATVGNET
+1106 TVETFNVIADVEGATG
-1121 DKTQSTFVMPEFGP
+1121 KTQSTFQATPFGPITLTMPETTSVGGIN
-1135 VNLLMPEVTGGKVN
+1135 VDVATGGTPLVIQP
-1149 YDIALGGS
+1149 YL
-1157 PVVVQHYNGMAAGDQ
+1157 GMASGDK
-1172 IAVSSNITYDRE
+1172 IAINTHVTDASN
-1184 GKTLDYSAPVHTVT
+1184 GKVLPYAAPVYTVGDAE
-1198 AGEVGQDITI
+1198 AGKEITVNI
-1208 MLPESAMMGV
+1208 PESDLMGV
-1218 SGTEDGTPNDLAYL
+1218 EGDGGVWAHLRVNA
-1232 NVKGVVTQ
+1232 VVTQ
-1240 GDRTQTGTLKYAI
+1240 GERVAKGTLNMDI
-1253 DTCRPGTDCQS
+1253 DTCGAAGCFPEK
-1264 D
+1264 